1 VLTPS
6 DLQTI
11 TGLTDAEAAERLR
24 RDGMNELPSARPR
37 RLSALAI
44 EIVRDPIFLLLAVGG
59 TVYLVLGDVQ
69 EALMLLGF
77 VFLIVGITLYQEW
90 KTERALEALR
100 DLSSPRALVIRDG
113 RPQRIAGREVVCD
126 DIIVLREGDRVPAD
140 AVLLHGTNLATDE
153 SFLTGESMP
162 ARKVRWDGR
171 LAMGRPGGDGLPFVY
186 AGTLVVQGQGVA
198 HVRATGEQTELGKIG
213 TALQTVEPAATPLQ
227 REMGRLVR
235 QLAVLGSVLS
245 ALVII
250 AYGLTR
256 GRWLDGLLAGIAL
269 AMAIL
274 PNEFPVVLTIFLAL
288 GAWRIARIR
297 VLARRVPAVEA
308 LGAVTVLCVD
318 KTGTLTRNRMA
329 VHQLRAEGA
338 IYKVGP
344 AVGPL
349 PEAFHPLVEFAIL
362 ASQRDPFDPMEQ
374 ALKRFAEETLAHTEH
389 LHQDWT
395 VVREYPLSPTLL
407 AMSQVWRSPEGRD
420 DIIAAK
426 GAPEAI
432 ADLCHLDA
440 AQQQAL
446 AGEVGMMAGEG
457 LRVLGVARAAFQ
469 QTTLPREQHDFT
481 FAFLGLIGLA
491 DPVRPAVP
499 AALRECEAAGI
510 RVAMLTGDYPAT
522 AQSIARQIGLT
533 PLDDVLTGADVA
545 EMSDHALQQRI
556 RTVNIYARVLPEH
569 KLRLVNALK
578 ANSELVA
585 IGHHHHLASLATLR
599 FADAITPFSPA
610 RSCRPKTPPP
620 TRACTGHPVGSA
632 AALAEFGARHALAW
646 HPAPDERRTAQGR
659 L

>member
-1 VLTPS
+1 LTPS

-510 RVAMLTGDYPAT
+510 RVVMLTGDYPAT

>member
-1 VLTPS
+1 M
-6 DLQTI
+6 I

-24 RDGMNELPSARPR
+24 RDGVNELPSARPR

-44 EIVRDPIFLLLAVGG
+44 EVVRDPIFLLLAAGG

-100 DLSSPRALVIRDG
+100 DLSSPRALVIRNG

-126 DIIVLREGDRVPAD
+126 DIIVLREDDRVPAD
-140 AVLLHGTNLATDE
+140 AVLLHGTNLAADE
-153 SFLTGESMP
+153 SLLTGESMP
-162 ARKVRWDGR
+162 VRKVPWDGR

-186 AGTLVVQGQGVA
+186 AGTLVVQGQGMA

-235 QLAVLGSVLS
+235 QLAVLGSVLC

-256 GRWLDGLLAGIAL
+256 GQWLDGLLAGIAL

-274 PNEFPVVLTIFLAL
+274 PNEFPVVLILFLAL

-308 LGAVTVLCVD
+308 LRAVTVLCVD

-374 ALKRFAEETLAHTEH
+374 ALKRFGEETLAHTEH

-395 VVREYPLSPTLL
+395 LVREYPLSPTLL

-420 DIIAAK
+420 YIIAAK

-446 AGEVGMMAGEG
+446 AGVVRMLAGEG

-469 QTTLPREQHDFT
+469 QTALPREQHDFM

-499 AALRECEAAGI
+499 AALRQCEAAGI
-510 RVAMLTGDYPAT
+510 RVVILTGDYPAT

-646 HPAPDERRTAQGR
+646 HPAPDERRNAQGR